1 MVILSELFKDPGNKV
16 QSIPLSAQSQIDGG
30 SYQNKVWGINK
41 TNTLHGSTASEALIY
56 NYGNGYRYLGR
67 ITSQTGSTQYEVA
80 PTLGQSAVLTLQPT
94 GLAKKCTVKAFS
106 GNTLV
111 EDGTR
116 FFRVYREVTTLNK
129 IHGNYVPP
137 NYDINSI
144 GQGSIGYNNHGF
156 WNIYAWFSIWWIV
169 MDIDQGDGGDPLKKA
184 IMVDAGYIHNDLGRV
199 SSPPSIKGT
208 GMYLTSGM
216 GSLHSGE
223 GYGSTNGINFYR
235 DTTNLNWY
243 IKDLNSTGI
252 EYSTNAE
259 VALKEK
265 PAMRLERKV
274 YSYPDVAINKLNE
287 NRVSGFTG
295 QTETI
300 NTKTYTYSAVGFDS
314 SYDKSKPEYI
324 GILVDEDT
332 AANFTDLS
340 ESLVEP
346 VEPSAPAKTTANF
359 IKPNIEIVNSQTNI
373 GDTGAKW
380 YPKKHSSTGKFFNL
394 QIIDGATLPAY
405 STGGTSPY
413 LIDTEWLSTAVN
425 TPASYWYIIPQ
436 QTRGKGSNA
445 LACCLNISGAGT
457 AGSAGAVANFTGT
470 SATCGRGRHFG
481 KFLKSSFPSSSSLTP
496 WANYVEAVAEHN
508 LISILSETRFDGYI
522 KAPTRPGQGG
532 VFLPIEFT
540 LKDEP
545 VFLNKSSYLGGLS
558 PKVKEAEVPTVVTV
572 STKTAAVIKEEL
584 NARFKASQATLIE
597 KWTLNDLKVFAQNSA
612 SAIGVSLAEIK
623 MSFLEIMLD
632 AKSSHKARAER
643 ITPEAA
649 RKKLQND
656 PTYLALEAF
665 LTTTATGSGPRPAG
679 SNSNSGGN
687 NNQTSGTSPNAQP
700 SPPKTIRIQVDRGL
714 PGYKQGIRQATVKDK
729 PELVQ
734 TYQYFQ
740 RQEDGT
746 DEPITELIRFTFPF
760 VPREVTYS
768 GIGAKW
774 MEIERTGNYPLV
786 DWQGFQLLK
795 LSFSFDV
802 VDTRYKDKAG
812 FGYYFSCEDEIT
824 KLRKMA
830 QSPYPVTFLNLDRFV
845 TDEVRYPLTTQS
857 RGIEFVI
864 QEFTVTAVQRT
875 PPSTNTEDNP
885 APNQIAR
892 ATCSMTLQ
900 EIPIERIDIV
910 QMPPIKPCKPK
921 DCPPPTTPTEL
932 LRTYAL
938 FTPNLK
944 VTG

>member
-1 MVILSELFKDPGNKV
+1 MVVLSELFKDPGNTV
-16 QSIPLSAQSQIDGG
+16 QSISLNPQSQEDGG
-30 SYQNKVWGINK
+30 SFSNKVWGINK
-41 TNTLHGSTASEALIY
+41 TNTSYGSTESAALQY
-56 NYGNGYRYLGR
+56 NYGNNYRYLG
-67 ITSQTGSTQYEVA
+67 SSNYETA
-80 PTLGQSAVLTLQPT
+80 PTLSQPAVLTLQPT
-94 GLAKKCTVKAFS
+94 GLAKKCTVRAFS

-111 EDGTR
+111 EEGTR

-129 IHGNYVPP
+129 NQRYYIPP
-137 NYDINSI
+137 TNSI
-144 GQGSIGYNNHGF
+144 TNIGTGSIGYNDLAL
-156 WNIYAWFSIWWIV
+156 WNQLTWYAIWWIV
-169 MDIDQGDGGDPLKKA
+169 MDINQGDGGAFLKKA
-184 IMVDAGYIHNDLGRV
+184 IMVDAGYVHGGNDRV
-199 SSPPSIKGT
+199 SSASSIKGN

-223 GYGSTNGINFYR
+223 GYGSTNGINFYK

-265 PAMRLERKV
+265 PAMKIERKV

-295 QTETI
+295 QTELI
-300 NTKTYTYSAVGFDS
+300 NKQTYTYSVVGFDS

-324 GILVDEDT
+324 GILVDEHT
-332 AANFTDLS
+332 AANFMDLS

-346 VEPSAPAKTTANF
+346 AEPSAPAKTTANF

-373 GDTGAKW
+373 GNTGAKW
-380 YPKKHSSTGKFFNL
+380 YPKKSSFTNKFFNL
-394 QIIDGATLPAY
+394 QIVDGATLPAY
-405 STGGTSPY
+405 STGGASPY

-436 QTRGKGSNA
+436 QTRGLGSNA
-445 LACCLNISGAGT
+445 LACCLNITVEGT

-470 SATCGRGRHFG
+470 NTICGRGRHFG
-481 KFLKSSFPSSSSLTP
+481 KFLKSSFPSSSSLLP
-496 WANYVEAVAEHN
+496 WANYVESVAEHN
-508 LISILSETRFDGYI
+508 LINVLSETKFNGYF
-522 KAPTRPGQGG
+522 KAPTRQGG
-532 VFLPIEFT
+532 VLVPIEFT

-679 SNSNSGGN
+679 SNPNPGGN